1 VNEDVFYACRNC
13 YQFIPAKDDANMIK
27 FINPDGL
34 LHTPTFSQVAISS
47 GSKTIYT
54 SGQVAVDEHGDIVGA
69 GNLAEQT
76 RQAMHNLSVAL
87 AATGASFADVVKTT
101 TFIVGY
107 SPEQRGIITSAK
119 EPFYKGRT
127 PPTSALISV
136 SALARPEWL
145 IEIEAI
151 AVLD

>member
-1 VNEDVFYACRNC
+1 
-13 YQFIPAKDDANMIK
+13 MIK
-27 FINPDGL
+27 FIKPDGL
-34 LHTPTFSQVAISS
+34 LHTSTFSQVATSS

-54 SGQVAVDEHGDIVGA
+54 SGQVAVDEHGNIVGA
-69 GNLAEQT
+69 GDLAEQT
-76 RQAMHNLSVAL
+76 RQAMRNLSVAL
-87 AATGASFADVVKTT
+87 AAAGASFADVVKTT

-107 SPEQRGIITSAK
+107 RPEQREIINSAK

-127 PPTSALISV
+127 PPTSALIGV

-145 IEIEAI
+145 IEVEAV